1 MFFQW
6 LSLIMLFVYKIGET
20 SMHHITISTTGMFNE
35 IRPSLVAP
43 VEKKENPTFIFALNF
58 STYIDEFDSSKKCE
72 LEDQDIKFE
81 RKRIREFVKAV
92 CKDEGKPFEECHSA
106 LLDALPEFIRYGTYN
121 GAPLLSTP
129 RNGSYEIYAMYKSV
143 EGRRLIFQEHGSS
156 KERAQYVYDH
166 MLRYFITNLF
176 SNMGAIG
183 STGNPTNI
191 ETPLSVYTIQQTLDD
206 VVKDYI
212 PFDNPIHVSSTPTQY
227 VMNKSNQVYS
237 EFLLIADA
245 LGAYMV
251 QEMKGDTESEQLVS
265 LSSNLFF
272 RDICKPM
279 CKQFVDSSD
288 AHISVYDGCNSWVD
302 DLIEQFCHNKYTAF
316 RNTLREVPLRNDGVL
331 AYVKASTVFPLV
343 EATIKKLSLSK
354 LGIELHAKQEQY
366 KEYLDFLLAYDKD
379 VDSLIAEMNPSDDS
393 LQKYIS
399 GSILEVHNQA
409 LFPKCDCSP
418 DIQGNLNS
426 EICCQIYCAI
436 DSCKR
441 AIRKYHVYERVF
453 PIVDYL
459 DALVRKIDIPST
471 DSWEHEYISKVS
483 RISKWYRALAYAFTG
498 RSEAESIFKE
508 LIQAQEQEPLVDHC
522 ESEAFVS
529 DIAEP
534 VNAFSLDFLHYA
546 LLQYYVETNNRKSY
560 ERCIETTYPSL
571 SLNHFD
577 FGSQMHTL
585 LGDIEEAD
593 YENYNNGL
601 FCLWIKALWHFYL
614 YRIDEAFW
622 HTLTSLWD
630 MNYNNETY
638 LWNAHDFTAHQLILT
653 YLVKFAAHFGD
664 TNRIEKYREYLE
676 YYFDSYIF
684 TDGASLGYDWNE
696 PEYYIMAQV
705 NEQLENLELAQEQ
718 YDKAYALAT
727 YSQAKWKHFE
737 AKHGNRWGL
746 STYVEPNGDKPNLAG
761 WITSYSPAFST
772 IDEYK
777 KVLAS
782 IMSYV
787 FS

>member
-20 SMHHITISTTGMFNE
+20 SMHHITISTTGMFDE
-35 IRPSLVAP
+35 IRSSLVAP
-43 VEKKENPTFIFALNF
+43 VEKKEVPTFIFALNF
-58 STYIDEFDSSKKCE
+58 STYIDEFDSSKKYE

-92 CKDEGKPFEECHSA
+92 CKDEGKPFEECRST
-106 LLDALPEFIRYGTYN
+106 LLSALPEFIRYGTYN

-143 EGRRLIFQEHGSS
+143 EGRRLIFQELGSS

-166 MLRYFITNLF
+166 MLRYFITKLF
-176 SNMGAIG
+176 SNMGNFGYI
-183 STGNPTNI
+183 SDSINI
-191 ETPLSVYTIQQTLDD
+191 ETPLSVYTIQQTLDN

-212 PFDNPIHVSSTPTQY
+212 PFDRIQVSSTPTQY

-279 CKQFVDSSD
+279 CRLFIDSSD
-288 AHISVYDGCNSWVD
+288 AHISVYDECNSWVD
-302 DLIEQFCHNKYTAF
+302 NLIEQFWYSKYTAF
-316 RNTLREVPLRNDGVL
+316 RNTLREVPWCDDGVL

-343 EATIKKLSLSK
+343 EAAIKKLSLSK

-379 VDSLIAEMNPSDDS
+379 VDSLIAEMHSSNNS
-393 LQKYIS
+393 LQTYIS
-399 GSILEVHNQA
+399 GSILELYNQS
-409 LFPKCDCSP
+409 LFPKCDCP
-418 DIQGNLNS
+418 PNIKGNLNS

-441 AIRKYHVYERVF
+441 AIRKYHMYERVF

-459 DALVRKIDIPST
+459 DALVRNIDIPST
-471 DSWEHEYISKVS
+471 DSWEYEYISKVS

-498 RSEAESIFKE
+498 SSEAESIFKE
-508 LIQAQEQEPLVDHC
+508 LIQAQEQEPLVEHC
-522 ESEAFVS
+522 ESEAFVA

-560 ERCIETTYPSL
+560 ELYIETIYPSL
-571 SLNHFD
+571 SQNHFD
-577 FGSQMHTL
+577 FMSQMHTL
-585 LGDIEEAD
+585 LGNIDEAD
-593 YENYNNGL
+593 YETYNNGL
-601 FCLWIKALWHFYL
+601 FCLWVKALWHFYL
-614 YRIDEAFW
+614 DRIDEAFW
-622 HTLTSLWD
+622 HILTSLWD
-630 MNYNNETY
+630 TNYNNEMC

-653 YLVKFAAHFGD
+653 YLVKLAAHFGD
-664 TNRIEKYREYLE
+664 TNRMEKYREYLE

-684 TDGASLGYDWNE
+684 TDWAELGYVWNE

-705 NEQLENLELAQEQ
+705 NEQLGNLELAQEQ
-718 YDKAYALAT
+718 YDKAYALAI
-727 YSQAKWKHFE
+727 YSQANWKHFE
-737 AKHGNRWGL
+737 AKHGNLWGL
-746 STYVEPNGDKPNLAG
+746 STYVEPNGDEPDLAE
-761 WITSYSPAFST
+761 WLTSYSAAFST

-777 KVLAS
+777 NVLAQ

-787 FS
+787 FN

>member
-1 MFFQW
+1 
-6 LSLIMLFVYKIGET
+6 
-20 SMHHITISTTGMFNE
+20 MHHITISTTGMFDE
-35 IRPSLVAP
+35 IRSSLVAP
-43 VEKKENPTFIFALNF
+43 VEKKEVPTFIFALNF
-58 STYIDEFDSSKKCE
+58 STYIDEFDSSKKYE
-72 LEDQDIKFE
+72 LENQDIKFE

-92 CKDEGKPFEECHSA
+92 CKDEGKPFEECRST
-106 LLDALPEFIRYGTYN
+106 LLSALPEFIRYGTYN

-143 EGRRLIFQEHGSS
+143 EGRRLIFQELGSS

-166 MLRYFITNLF
+166 MLRYFITKLF
-176 SNMGAIG
+176 SNMGNFGYI
-183 STGNPTNI
+183 SDSINI
-191 ETPLSVYTIQQTLDD
+191 ETPLSVYTIQQTLDN

-212 PFDNPIHVSSTPTQY
+212 PFDRIQVSSTPTQY

-279 CKQFVDSSD
+279 CRLFIDSSD
-288 AHISVYDGCNSWVD
+288 AHISVYDECNSWVD
-302 DLIEQFCHNKYTAF
+302 NLIEQFWYSKYTAF
-316 RNTLREVPLRNDGVL
+316 RNTLREVPRCDDGVL
-331 AYVKASTVFPLV
+331 AYVKASTVFLLV
-343 EATIKKLSLSK
+343 EAAIKKLSLSK

-379 VDSLIAEMNPSDDS
+379 VDSLIAEMHSSNNS
-393 LQKYIS
+393 LQTYIS
-399 GSILEVHNQA
+399 GSILELYNQS
-409 LFPKCDCSP
+409 LFPKCDCP
-418 DIQGNLNS
+418 PNIKGNLNS

-441 AIRKYHVYERVF
+441 AIRKYHMYERVF

-459 DALVRKIDIPST
+459 DALVRNIDIPST
-471 DSWEHEYISKVS
+471 DSWEYEYISKVS

-498 RSEAESIFKE
+498 SSEAESIFKE
-508 LIQAQEQEPLVDHC
+508 LIQAQEQEPLVEHC
-522 ESEAFVS
+522 ESEAFVA

-560 ERCIETTYPSL
+560 ELYIETIYPSL
-571 SLNHFD
+571 SQNHFD
-577 FGSQMHTL
+577 FMSQMHTL
-585 LGDIEEAD
+585 LGNIDEAD

-614 YRIDEAFW
+614 DCIDEAFW
-622 HTLTSLWD
+622 HTLASLWD
-630 MNYNNETY
+630 TNYNNEMC

-705 NEQLENLELAQEQ
+705 NEQLGNLELAQEQ

-727 YSQAKWKHFE
+727 YSQAKWKFFE

-746 STYVEPNGDKPNLAG
+746 FTYVELNGDKPNLAE
-761 WITSYSPAFST
+761 WLTSYSPAFST

-777 KVLAS
+777 KVLAP

-787 FS
+787 FN

>member
-1 MFFQW
+1 
-6 LSLIMLFVYKIGET
+6 
-20 SMHHITISTTGMFNE
+20 MHHITISTTGMFDE
-35 IRPSLVAP
+35 IRSSLVAP
-43 VEKKENPTFIFALNF
+43 VEKKEVPTFIFALNF
-58 STYIDEFDSSKKCE
+58 STYIDEFDSSKKYE

-92 CKDEGKPFEECHSA
+92 CKDEGKPFEECRST
-106 LLDALPEFIRYGTYN
+106 LLSALPEFIRYGTYN

-143 EGRRLIFQEHGSS
+143 EGRRLIFQELGSS

-166 MLRYFITNLF
+166 MLRYFITKLF
-176 SNMGAIG
+176 SNMGNFGYI
-183 STGNPTNI
+183 SDSINI
-191 ETPLSVYTIQQTLDD
+191 ETPLSVYTIQQTLDN

-212 PFDNPIHVSSTPTQY
+212 PFDRIQVSSSPTQY

-279 CKQFVDSSD
+279 CRLFIDSSD
-288 AHISVYDGCNSWVD
+288 AHISVYDECNSWVD
-302 DLIEQFCHNKYTAF
+302 NLIEQFWYSKYTAF
-316 RNTLREVPLRNDGVL
+316 RNTLREVPRCDDGVL

-343 EATIKKLSLSK
+343 EAAIKKLSLSK

-379 VDSLIAEMNPSDDS
+379 VDSLIAEMHSSNNS
-393 LQKYIS
+393 LQTYIS
-399 GSILEVHNQA
+399 GSILELYNQS
-409 LFPKCDCSP
+409 LFPKCDCP
-418 DIQGNLNS
+418 PNIKGNLNS

-441 AIRKYHVYERVF
+441 AIRKYHMYERVF

-459 DALVRKIDIPST
+459 DALVRNIDIPST
-471 DSWEHEYISKVS
+471 DSWEYEYISKVS

-498 RSEAESIFKE
+498 SSEAESIFKE
-508 LIQAQEQEPLVDHC
+508 LIQAQEQESLVEHC
-522 ESEAFVS
+522 ESEAFVA

-560 ERCIETTYPSL
+560 ELYIETIYPSL
-571 SLNHFD
+571 SQNHFD
-577 FGSQMHTL
+577 FMSQMHTL
-585 LGDIEEAD
+585 LGNIDEAD

-614 YRIDEAFW
+614 DCIDEAFW
-622 HTLTSLWD
+622 HTLASLWD
-630 MNYNNETY
+630 TNYNNEMC

-705 NEQLENLELAQEQ
+705 NEQLGNLELAQEQ

-727 YSQAKWKHFE
+727 YSQAKWKFFE

-746 STYVEPNGDKPNLAG
+746 FTYVELNGDKPNLAE
-761 WITSYSPAFST
+761 WLTSYSPAFST

-777 KVLAS
+777 KVLAP

-787 FS
+787 FN

>member
-1 MFFQW
+1 
-6 LSLIMLFVYKIGET
+6 
-20 SMHHITISTTGMFNE
+20 MHHITISTTGMFDE
-35 IRPSLVAP
+35 IRSSLVAP
-43 VEKKENPTFIFALNF
+43 VEKKEVPTFIFALNF
-58 STYIDEFDSSKKCE
+58 STYIDEFDSSKKYE

-92 CKDEGKPFEECHSA
+92 CKDEGKPFEECRST
-106 LLDALPEFIRYGTYN
+106 LLSALPEFIRYGTYN

-143 EGRRLIFQEHGSS
+143 EGRRLIFQELGSS

-166 MLRYFITNLF
+166 MLRYFITKLF
-176 SNMGAIG
+176 SNMGNFGYI
-183 STGNPTNI
+183 SDSINI
-191 ETPLSVYTIQQTLDD
+191 ETPLSVYTIQQTLDN

-212 PFDNPIHVSSTPTQY
+212 PFDRIQVSSTPTQY

-279 CKQFVDSSD
+279 CRLFIDSSD
-288 AHISVYDGCNSWVD
+288 AHISVYDECNSWVD
-302 DLIEQFCHNKYTAF
+302 NLIEQFWYSKYTAF
-316 RNTLREVPLRNDGVL
+316 RNTLREVPRCDDGVL

-343 EATIKKLSLSK
+343 EAAIKKLSLSK

-379 VDSLIAEMNPSDDS
+379 VDSLIAEMHSSNNS
-393 LQKYIS
+393 LQTYIS
-399 GSILEVHNQA
+399 GSILELYNQS
-409 LFPKCDCSP
+409 LFPKCDCP
-418 DIQGNLNS
+418 PNIKGNLNS

-441 AIRKYHVYERVF
+441 AIRKYHMYERVF

-459 DALVRKIDIPST
+459 DALVRNIDIPST
-471 DSWEHEYISKVS
+471 DSWEYEYISKVS

-498 RSEAESIFKE
+498 SSEAESIFKE
-508 LIQAQEQEPLVDHC
+508 LIQAQEQEPLVEHC
-522 ESEAFVS
+522 ESEAFVA

-560 ERCIETTYPSL
+560 ELYIETIYLSL
-571 SLNHFD
+571 SQNHFD
-577 FGSQMHTL
+577 FMSQMHTL
-585 LGDIEEAD
+585 LGNIDEAD

-614 YRIDEAFW
+614 DCIDEAFW
-622 HTLTSLWD
+622 HTLASLWD
-630 MNYNNETY
+630 TNYNNEMC

-705 NEQLENLELAQEQ
+705 NEQLGNLELAQEQ

-727 YSQAKWKHFE
+727 YSQAKWKFFE

-746 STYVEPNGDKPNLAG
+746 FTYVELNGDKPNLAE
-761 WITSYSPAFST
+761 WLTSYSPAFST

-777 KVLAS
+777 KVLAP

-787 FS
+787 FN

>member
-20 SMHHITISTTGMFNE
+20 SMHHITISTTGMFDE
-35 IRPSLVAP
+35 IRSSLVAP
-43 VEKKENPTFIFALNF
+43 VEKKEVPTFIFALNF
-58 STYIDEFDSSKKCE
+58 STYIDEFDSSKKYE

-92 CKDEGKPFEECHSA
+92 CKDEGKPFEECRST
-106 LLDALPEFIRYGTYN
+106 LLSALPEFIRYGTYN

-143 EGRRLIFQEHGSS
+143 EGRRLIFQELGSS

-166 MLRYFITNLF
+166 MLRYFITKLF
-176 SNMGAIG
+176 SNMGNFGYI
-183 STGNPTNI
+183 SDSINI
-191 ETPLSVYTIQQTLDD
+191 ETPLSVYTIQQTLDN

-212 PFDNPIHVSSTPTQY
+212 PFDRIQVSSTPTQY

-279 CKQFVDSSD
+279 CRLFIDSSD
-288 AHISVYDGCNSWVD
+288 AHISVYDECNSWVD
-302 DLIEQFCHNKYTAF
+302 NLIEQFWYSKYTAF
-316 RNTLREVPLRNDGVL
+316 RNTLREVPRCDDGVL

-343 EATIKKLSLSK
+343 EAAIKKLSLSK

-379 VDSLIAEMNPSDDS
+379 VDSLIAEMHSSNNS
-393 LQKYIS
+393 LQTYIS
-399 GSILEVHNQA
+399 GSILELYNQS
-409 LFPKCDCSP
+409 LFPKCDCP
-418 DIQGNLNS
+418 PNIKGNLNS

-441 AIRKYHVYERVF
+441 AIRKYHMYERVF

-459 DALVRKIDIPST
+459 DALVRNIDIPST
-471 DSWEHEYISKVS
+471 DSWEYEYISKVS

-498 RSEAESIFKE
+498 SSEAESIFKE
-508 LIQAQEQEPLVDHC
+508 LIQAQEQEPLVEHC
-522 ESEAFVS
+522 ESEAFVA

-560 ERCIETTYPSL
+560 ELYIETIYPSL
-571 SLNHFD
+571 SQNHFD
-577 FGSQMHTL
+577 FMSQMHTL
-585 LGDIEEAD
+585 LGNIDEAD

-614 YRIDEAFW
+614 DCIDEAFW
-622 HTLTSLWD
+622 HTLASLWD
-630 MNYNNETY
+630 TNYNNEMC

-653 YLVKFAAHFGD
+653 YLVKLSAHFGD
-664 TNRIEKYREYLE
+664 TNRMEKYREYLE

-684 TDGASLGYDWNE
+684 TDGAELGYDWNE
-696 PEYYIMAQV
+696 PEYYTMAQV
-705 NEQLENLELAQEQ
+705 NEQLGNLEVAQEQ

-727 YSQAKWKHFE
+727 YSQAKWKYFE
-737 AKHGNRWGL
+737 AKHGNRWGI
-746 STYVEPNGDKPNLAG
+746 STYVESNGDEPNLAE

-777 KVLAS
+777 KVLAP

-787 FS
+787 FN

>member
-43 VEKKENPTFIFALNF
+43 VEKKETPTFIFALNF
-58 STYIDEFDSSKKCE
+58 STYI
-72 LEDQDIKFE
+72 EDQDIKFE

-92 CKDEGKPFEECHSA
+92 CKDEGKPFEECRST
-106 LLDALPEFIRYGTYN
+106 LLSALPEFIRYGTYN

-143 EGRRLIFQEHGSS
+143 EGRRLIFQELGSS

-166 MLRYFITNLF
+166 MLRYFITKLF
-176 SNMGAIG
+176 SNMGNFGYI
-183 STGNPTNI
+183 SDSINI
-191 ETPLSVYTIQQTLDD
+191 ETPLSVYTIQQTLDN

-212 PFDNPIHVSSTPTQY
+212 PFDRIQVSSTPTQY

-279 CKQFVDSSD
+279 CRLFIDSSD
-288 AHISVYDGCNSWVD
+288 AHISVYDECNSWVD
-302 DLIEQFCHNKYTAF
+302 NLIEQFWYSKYTAF
-316 RNTLREVPLRNDGVL
+316 RNTLREVPRCDDGVL
-331 AYVKASTVFPLV
+331 AYVNASTVFPLV
-343 EATIKKLSLSK
+343 EAAIKKLSLSK

-379 VDSLIAEMNPSDDS
+379 VDSLIAEMHSSNNS
-393 LQKYIS
+393 LQTYIS
-399 GSILEVHNQA
+399 GSILELYNQS
-409 LFPKCDCSP
+409 LFPKCDCP
-418 DIQGNLNS
+418 PNIKGNLNS

-441 AIRKYHVYERVF
+441 AIRKYHMYERVF

-459 DALVRKIDIPST
+459 DALVRNIDIPST
-471 DSWEHEYISKVS
+471 DSWEYEYISKVS

-498 RSEAESIFKE
+498 SSEAESIFKE
-508 LIQAQEQEPLVDHC
+508 LIQAQEQEPLVEHC
-522 ESEAFVS
+522 ESEAFVA

-560 ERCIETTYPSL
+560 ELYIETIYPSL
-571 SLNHFD
+571 SQNHFD
-577 FGSQMHTL
+577 FMSQMHTL
-585 LGDIEEAD
+585 LGNIDEAD

-614 YRIDEAFW
+614 DCIDEAFW
-622 HTLTSLWD
+622 HTLASLWD
-630 MNYNNETY
+630 TNYNNEMC

-705 NEQLENLELAQEQ
+705 NEQLGNLELAQEQ

-727 YSQAKWKHFE
+727 YSQAKWKFFE

-746 STYVEPNGDKPNLAG
+746 FTYVELNGDKPNLAE
-761 WITSYSPAFST
+761 WLTSYSPAFST

-777 KVLAS
+777 KVLAP

-787 FS
+787 FN

>member
-1 MFFQW
+1 
-6 LSLIMLFVYKIGET
+6 
-20 SMHHITISTTGMFNE
+20 MHHITISTTGMFDE
-35 IRPSLVAP
+35 IRSSLVAP
-43 VEKKENPTFIFALNF
+43 VEKKEVPTFIFALNF
-58 STYIDEFDSSKKCE
+58 STYIDEFDSSKKYE

-92 CKDEGKPFEECHSA
+92 CKDEGKPFEECRST
-106 LLDALPEFIRYGTYN
+106 LLSALPEFIRYGTYN

-143 EGRRLIFQEHGSS
+143 EGRRLIFQELGSS

-166 MLRYFITNLF
+166 MLRYFITKLF
-176 SNMGAIG
+176 SNMGNFGYI
-183 STGNPTNI
+183 SDSINI
-191 ETPLSVYTIQQTLDD
+191 ETPLSVYTIQQTLDN

-212 PFDNPIHVSSTPTQY
+212 PFDRIQVSSTPTQY

-279 CKQFVDSSD
+279 CRLFIDSSD
-288 AHISVYDGCNSWVD
+288 AHISVYDECNSWVD
-302 DLIEQFCHNKYTAF
+302 NLIEQFWYSKYTAF
-316 RNTLREVPLRNDGVL
+316 RNTLREVPRCDDGVL
-331 AYVKASTVFPLV
+331 AYVKASTVFLLV
-343 EATIKKLSLSK
+343 EAAIKKLSLSK

-379 VDSLIAEMNPSDDS
+379 VDSLIAEMHSSNNS
-393 LQKYIS
+393 LQTYIS
-399 GSILEVHNQA
+399 GSILELYNQS
-409 LFPKCDCSP
+409 LFPKCDCP
-418 DIQGNLNS
+418 PNIKGNLNS

-441 AIRKYHVYERVF
+441 AIRKYHMYERVF

-459 DALVRKIDIPST
+459 DALVRNIDIPST
-471 DSWEHEYISKVS
+471 DSWEYEYISKVS

-498 RSEAESIFKE
+498 SSEAESIFKE
-508 LIQAQEQEPLVDHC
+508 LIQAQEQEPLVEHC
-522 ESEAFVS
+522 ESEAFVA

-560 ERCIETTYPSL
+560 ELYIETIYPSL
-571 SLNHFD
+571 SQNHFD
-577 FGSQMHTL
+577 FMSQMHTL
-585 LGDIEEAD
+585 LGNIDEAD

-614 YRIDEAFW
+614 DCIDEAFW
-622 HTLTSLWD
+622 HTLASLWD
-630 MNYNNETY
+630 TNYNNEMC

-705 NEQLENLELAQEQ
+705 NEQLGNLELAQEQ

-727 YSQAKWKHFE
+727 YSQAKWKFFE

-746 STYVEPNGDKPNLAG
+746 FTYVELNGDKPNLAE
-761 WITSYSPAFST
+761 WLTSYSPAFST

-777 KVLAS
+777 KVLAP

-787 FS
+787 FN

>member
-20 SMHHITISTTGMFNE
+20 SMHHITISTTGMFDE
-35 IRPSLVAP
+35 IRSSLVAP
-43 VEKKENPTFIFALNF
+43 VEKKEVPTFIFALNF
-58 STYIDEFDSSKKCE
+58 STYIDEFDSSKKYE

-92 CKDEGKPFEECHSA
+92 CKDEGKPFEECRST
-106 LLDALPEFIRYGTYN
+106 LLSALPEFIRYGTYN

-143 EGRRLIFQEHGSS
+143 EGRRLIFQELGSS

-166 MLRYFITNLF
+166 MLRYFITKLF
-176 SNMGAIG
+176 SNMGNFGYI
-183 STGNPTNI
+183 SDSINI
-191 ETPLSVYTIQQTLDD
+191 ETPLSVYTIQQTLDN

-212 PFDNPIHVSSTPTQY
+212 PFDRIQVSSTPTQY

-279 CKQFVDSSD
+279 CRLFIDSSD
-288 AHISVYDGCNSWVD
+288 AHISVYDECNSWVD
-302 DLIEQFCHNKYTAF
+302 NLIEQFWYSKYTAF
-316 RNTLREVPLRNDGVL
+316 RNTLREVPRCDDGVL
-331 AYVKASTVFPLV
+331 AYVKASTVFLLV
-343 EATIKKLSLSK
+343 EAAIKKLSLSK

-379 VDSLIAEMNPSDDS
+379 VDSLIAEMHSSNNS
-393 LQKYIS
+393 LQTYIS
-399 GSILEVHNQA
+399 GSILELYNQS
-409 LFPKCDCSP
+409 LFPKCDCP
-418 DIQGNLNS
+418 PNIKGNLNS

-441 AIRKYHVYERVF
+441 AIRKYHMYERVF

-459 DALVRKIDIPST
+459 DALVRNIDIPST
-471 DSWEHEYISKVS
+471 DSWEYEYISKVS

-498 RSEAESIFKE
+498 SSEAESIFKE
-508 LIQAQEQEPLVDHC
+508 LIQAQEQEPLVEHC
-522 ESEAFVS
+522 ESEAFVA

-560 ERCIETTYPSL
+560 ELYIETIYNSL
-571 SLNHFD
+571 SQNHFD
-577 FGSQMHTL
+577 FMSQMHTL
-585 LGDIEEAD
+585 LGNIDEAD

-614 YRIDEAFW
+614 DCIDEAFW
-622 HTLTSLWD
+622 HTLASLWD
-630 MNYNNETY
+630 TNYNNEMC

-705 NEQLENLELAQEQ
+705 NEQLGNLELAQEQ

-727 YSQAKWKHFE
+727 YSQAKWKFFE

-746 STYVEPNGDKPNLAG
+746 FTYVELNGDKPNLAE
-761 WITSYSPAFST
+761 WLTSYSPAFST

-777 KVLAS
+777 KVLAP

-787 FS
+787 FN

>member
-1 MFFQW
+1 
-6 LSLIMLFVYKIGET
+6 
-20 SMHHITISTTGMFNE
+20 MHHITISTTGMFDE
-35 IRPSLVAP
+35 IRSSLVAP
-43 VEKKENPTFIFALNF
+43 VEKKEVPTFIFALNF
-58 STYIDEFDSSKKCE
+58 STYIDEFDSSKKYE

-92 CKDEGKPFEECHSA
+92 CKDEGKPFEECRST
-106 LLDALPEFIRYGTYN
+106 LLSALPEFIRYGTYN

-143 EGRRLIFQEHGSS
+143 EGRRLIFQELGSS

-166 MLRYFITNLF
+166 MLRYFITKLF
-176 SNMGAIG
+176 SNMGNFGYI
-183 STGNPTNI
+183 SDSINI
-191 ETPLSVYTIQQTLDD
+191 ETPLSVYTIQQTLDN

-212 PFDNPIHVSSTPTQY
+212 PFDRIQVSSSPTQY

-279 CKQFVDSSD
+279 CRLFIDSSD
-288 AHISVYDGCNSWVD
+288 AHISVYDEFNSWVD
-302 DLIEQFCHNKYTAF
+302 NLIEQFWYSKYTAF
-316 RNTLREVPLRNDGVL
+316 RNTLREVPRCDDGVL

-343 EATIKKLSLSK
+343 EAAIKKLSLSK

-379 VDSLIAEMNPSDDS
+379 VDSLIAEMHSSNNS
-393 LQKYIS
+393 LQTYIS
-399 GSILEVHNQA
+399 GSILELYNQS
-409 LFPKCDCSP
+409 LFPKCDCP
-418 DIQGNLNS
+418 PNIKGNLNS

-441 AIRKYHVYERVF
+441 AIRKYHMYERVF

-459 DALVRKIDIPST
+459 DALVRNIDIPST
-471 DSWEHEYISKVS
+471 DSWEYEYISKVS

-498 RSEAESIFKE
+498 SSEAESIFKE
-508 LIQAQEQEPLVDHC
+508 LIQAQEQEPLVEHC
-522 ESEAFVS
+522 ESEAFVA

-560 ERCIETTYPSL
+560 ELYIETIYPSL
-571 SLNHFD
+571 SQNHFD
-577 FGSQMHTL
+577 FMSQMHTL
-585 LGDIEEAD
+585 LGNIDEAD

-614 YRIDEAFW
+614 DCIDEAFW
-622 HTLTSLWD
+622 HTLASLWD
-630 MNYNNETY
+630 TNYNNEMC

-705 NEQLENLELAQEQ
+705 NEQLGNLELAQEQ

-727 YSQAKWKHFE
+727 YSQAKWKFFE

-746 STYVEPNGDKPNLAG
+746 FTYVELNGDKPNLAE
-761 WITSYSPAFST
+761 WLTSYSPAFST

-777 KVLAS
+777 KVLAP

-787 FS
+787 FN

>member
-1 MFFQW
+1 
-6 LSLIMLFVYKIGET
+6 
-20 SMHHITISTTGMFNE
+20 MHHITISTTGMFDE
-35 IRPSLVAP
+35 IRSSLVAP
-43 VEKKENPTFIFALNF
+43 VEKKEVPTFIFALNF
-58 STYIDEFDSSKKCE
+58 STYIDEFDSSKKYE

-92 CKDEGKPFEECHSA
+92 CKDEGKPFEECRST
-106 LLDALPEFIRYGTYN
+106 LLSALPEFIRYGTYN

-143 EGRRLIFQEHGSS
+143 EGRRLIFQELGSS

-166 MLRYFITNLF
+166 MLRYFITKLF
-176 SNMGAIG
+176 SNMGNFGYI
-183 STGNPTNI
+183 SDSINI
-191 ETPLSVYTIQQTLDD
+191 ETPLSVYTIQQTLDN

-212 PFDNPIHVSSTPTQY
+212 PFDRIQVSSTPTQY

-279 CKQFVDSSD
+279 CRLFIDSSD
-288 AHISVYDGCNSWVD
+288 AHISVYDECNSWVD
-302 DLIEQFCHNKYTAF
+302 NLIEQFWYSKYTAF
-316 RNTLREVPLRNDGVL
+316 RNTLREVPRCDDGVL

-343 EATIKKLSLSK
+343 EAAIKKLSLSK

-379 VDSLIAEMNPSDDS
+379 VDSLIAEMHSSNNS
-393 LQKYIS
+393 LQTYIQS
-399 GSILEVHNQA
+399 
-409 LFPKCDCSP
+409 LFPKCDCP
-418 DIQGNLNS
+418 PNIKGNLNS

-441 AIRKYHVYERVF
+441 AIRKYHMYERVF

-459 DALVRKIDIPST
+459 DALVRNIDIPST
-471 DSWEHEYISKVS
+471 DSWEYEYISKVS

-498 RSEAESIFKE
+498 SSEAESIFKE
-508 LIQAQEQEPLVDHC
+508 LIQAQEQEPLVEHC
-522 ESEAFVS
+522 ESEAFVA

-560 ERCIETTYPSL
+560 ELYIETIYPSL
-571 SLNHFD
+571 SQNHFD
-577 FGSQMHTL
+577 FMSQMHTL
-585 LGDIEEAD
+585 LGNIDEAD

-614 YRIDEAFW
+614 DCIDEAFW
-622 HTLTSLWD
+622 HTLASLWD
-630 MNYNNETY
+630 TNYNNEMC

-705 NEQLENLELAQEQ
+705 NEQLGNLELAQEQ

-727 YSQAKWKHFE
+727 YSQAKWKFFE

-746 STYVEPNGDKPNLAG
+746 FTYVELNGDKPNLAE
-761 WITSYSPAFST
+761 WLTSYSPAFST

-777 KVLAS
+777 KVLAP

-787 FS
+787 FN

>member
-35 IRPSLVAP
+35 IRTSLIAP
-43 VEKKENPTFIFALNF
+43 EETKTNPTFLFALNF

-92 CKDEGKPFEECHSA
+92 CKDEGKPFKECRSA
-106 LLDALPEFIRYGTYN
+106 LLFALPEFIQHGTYN
-121 GAPLLSTP
+121 GALLLSTP

-143 EGRRLIFQEHGSS
+143 EGRRLIFQELGSS

-166 MLRYFITNLF
+166 MLRYFITKLF
-176 SNMGAIG
+176 SNMGNFGYI
-183 STGNPTNI
+183 SDSINI
-191 ETPLSVYTIQQTLDD
+191 ETPLSVYTIQQTLDN

-212 PFDNPIHVSSTPTQY
+212 PFDRIQVSSTPTQY

-279 CKQFVDSSD
+279 CRLFIDSSD
-288 AHISVYDGCNSWVD
+288 AHISVYDECNSWVD
-302 DLIEQFCHNKYTAF
+302 NLIEQFWYSKYTAF
-316 RNTLREVPLRNDGVL
+316 RNTLREVPWCDDGVL

-343 EATIKKLSLSK
+343 EAAIKKLSLSK

-379 VDSLIAEMNPSDDS
+379 VDSLIAEMHSSNNS
-393 LQKYIS
+393 LQTYIS
-399 GSILEVHNQA
+399 GSILELYNQS
-409 LFPKCDCSP
+409 LFPKCDCP
-418 DIQGNLNS
+418 PNIKGNLNS

-441 AIRKYHVYERVF
+441 AIRKYHMYERVF

-459 DALVRKIDIPST
+459 DALVRNIDIPST
-471 DSWEHEYISKVS
+471 DSWEYEYISKVS

-498 RSEAESIFKE
+498 SSEAESIFKE
-508 LIQAQEQEPLVDHC
+508 LIQAQEQEPLVEHC
-522 ESEAFVS
+522 ESEAFVA

-560 ERCIETTYPSL
+560 ELYIETIYPSL
-571 SLNHFD
+571 SQNHFD
-577 FGSQMHTL
+577 FMSQMHTL
-585 LGDIEEAD
+585 LGNIDEAD

-614 YRIDEAFW
+614 DCIDEAFW
-622 HTLTSLWD
+622 HTLASLWD
-630 MNYNNETY
+630 TNYNNEMC

-705 NEQLENLELAQEQ
+705 NEQLGNLELAQEQ

-727 YSQAKWKHFE
+727 YSQAKWKFFE

-746 STYVEPNGDKPNLAG
+746 FTYVELNGDKPNLAE
-761 WITSYSPAFST
+761 WLTSYSPAFST

-777 KVLAS
+777 KVLAP

-787 FS
+787 FN

>member
-1 MFFQW
+1 
-6 LSLIMLFVYKIGET
+6 
-20 SMHHITISTTGMFNE
+20 MHHITISTTGMFDE
-35 IRPSLVAP
+35 IRSSLVAP
-43 VEKKENPTFIFALNF
+43 VEKKEVPTFIFALNF
-58 STYIDEFDSSKKCE
+58 STYIDEFDSSKKYE

-92 CKDEGKPFEECHSA
+92 CKDEGKPFEECRST
-106 LLDALPEFIRYGTYN
+106 LLSALPEFIRYGTYN

-143 EGRRLIFQEHGSS
+143 EGRRLIFQELGSS

-166 MLRYFITNLF
+166 MLRYFITKLF
-176 SNMGAIG
+176 SNMGNFGYI
-183 STGNPTNI
+183 SDSINI
-191 ETPLSVYTIQQTLDD
+191 ETPLSVYTIQQTLDN

-212 PFDNPIHVSSTPTQY
+212 PFDRIQVSSTPTQY

-279 CKQFVDSSD
+279 CRLFIDSSD
-288 AHISVYDGCNSWVD
+288 AHISVYDECNSWVD
-302 DLIEQFCHNKYTAF
+302 NLIEQFWYSKYTAF
-316 RNTLREVPLRNDGVL
+316 RNTLREVPRCDDGVL

-343 EATIKKLSLSK
+343 EAAIKKLSLSK

-379 VDSLIAEMNPSDDS
+379 VDSLIAEMHSSNNS
-393 LQKYIS
+393 LQTYIS
-399 GSILEVHNQA
+399 GSILELYNQS
-409 LFPKCDCSP
+409 LFPKCDCP
-418 DIQGNLNS
+418 PNIKGNLNS

-441 AIRKYHVYERVF
+441 AIRKYHMYERVF

-459 DALVRKIDIPST
+459 DALVRNIDIPLT
-471 DSWEHEYISKVS
+471 DSWEYEYISKVS

-498 RSEAESIFKE
+498 SSEAESIFKE
-508 LIQAQEQEPLVDHC
+508 LIQAQEQEPLVEHC
-522 ESEAFVS
+522 ESEAFVA

-560 ERCIETTYPSL
+560 ELYIETTYPSL
-571 SLNHFD
+571 SPNHFD
-577 FGSQMHTL
+577 FMSQIHTL
-585 LGDIEEAD
+585 LGNIDEAD

-614 YRIDEAFW
+614 DRIDEAFW
-622 HTLTSLWD
+622 HTLASLWD
-630 MNYNNETY
+630 TNYNNEMC

-664 TNRIEKYREYLE
+664 TNRMEKYREYLE

-684 TDGASLGYDWNE
+684 TDGAELGYVWNE
-696 PEYYIMAQV
+696 PEYYTMAQV
-705 NEQLENLELAQEQ
+705 NEQLGNMELAQEQ

-727 YSQAKWKHFE
+727 YSQAKWKLFE

-746 STYVEPNGDKPNLAG
+746 FTYVEPNGDKPNLAE
-761 WITSYSPAFST
+761 WLTSYSPAFST

-777 KVLAS
+777 KVLAQ

-787 FS
+787 FN

>member
-20 SMHHITISTTGMFNE
+20 SMHHITISTTGMFDE
-35 IRPSLVAP
+35 IRSSLVAP
-43 VEKKENPTFIFALNF
+43 VEKKEVPTFIFALNF
-58 STYIDEFDSSKKCE
+58 STYIDEFDSSKKYE

-92 CKDEGKPFEECHSA
+92 CKDEGKPFEECRST
-106 LLDALPEFIRYGTYN
+106 LLSALPEFIRYGTYN

-143 EGRRLIFQEHGSS
+143 EGRRLIFQELGSS

-166 MLRYFITNLF
+166 MLRYFITKLF
-176 SNMGAIG
+176 SNMGNFGYI
-183 STGNPTNI
+183 SDSINI
-191 ETPLSVYTIQQTLDD
+191 ETPLSVYTIQQTLDN

-212 PFDNPIHVSSTPTQY
+212 PFDRIQVSSTPTQY

-279 CKQFVDSSD
+279 CRLFIDSSD
-288 AHISVYDGCNSWVD
+288 AHISVYDECNSWVD
-302 DLIEQFCHNKYTAF
+302 NLIEQFWYSKYTAF
-316 RNTLREVPLRNDGVL
+316 RNTLREVPRCDDGVL
-331 AYVKASTVFPLV
+331 AYVKASTVFLLV
-343 EATIKKLSLSK
+343 EAAIKKLSLSK

-366 KEYLDFLLAYDKD
+366 KEYLDFLLAYYKD
-379 VDSLIAEMNPSDDS
+379 VDSLIAEMHSSNNS
-393 LQKYIS
+393 LQTYIS
-399 GSILEVHNQA
+399 GSILELYNQS
-409 LFPKCDCSP
+409 LFPKCDCP
-418 DIQGNLNS
+418 PNIKGNLNS

-441 AIRKYHVYERVF
+441 AIRKYHMYERVF

-459 DALVRKIDIPST
+459 DALVRNIDIPST
-471 DSWEHEYISKVS
+471 DSWEYEYISKVS

-498 RSEAESIFKE
+498 SSEAESIFKE
-508 LIQAQEQEPLVDHC
+508 LIQAQEQEPLVEHC
-522 ESEAFVS
+522 ESEAFVA

-560 ERCIETTYPSL
+560 ELYIETIYPSL
-571 SLNHFD
+571 SQNHFD
-577 FGSQMHTL
+577 FMSQMHTL
-585 LGDIEEAD
+585 LGNIDEAD

-614 YRIDEAFW
+614 DCIDEAFW
-622 HTLTSLWD
+622 HTLASLWD
-630 MNYNNETY
+630 TNYNNEMC

-705 NEQLENLELAQEQ
+705 NEQLGNLELAQEQ

-727 YSQAKWKHFE
+727 YSQAKWKFFE

-746 STYVEPNGDKPNLAG
+746 FTYVELNGDKPNLAE
-761 WITSYSPAFST
+761 WLTSYSPAFST

-777 KVLAS
+777 KVLAP

-787 FS
+787 FN

>member
-20 SMHHITISTTGMFNE
+20 SMHHITISTTGMFDE
-35 IRPSLVAP
+35 IRSSLVAP
-43 VEKKENPTFIFALNF
+43 VEKKEVPTFIFALNF
-58 STYIDEFDSSKKCE
+58 STYIDEFDSSKKYE

-92 CKDEGKPFEECHSA
+92 CKDEGKPFEECRST
-106 LLDALPEFIRYGTYN
+106 LLSALPEFIRYGTYN

-143 EGRRLIFQEHGSS
+143 EGRRLIFQELGSS

-166 MLRYFITNLF
+166 MLRYFITKLF
-176 SNMGAIG
+176 SNMGNFGYI
-183 STGNPTNI
+183 SDSINI
-191 ETPLSVYTIQQTLDD
+191 ETPLSVYTIQQTLDN

-212 PFDNPIHVSSTPTQY
+212 PFDRIQVSSTPTQY

-279 CKQFVDSSD
+279 CRLFIDSSD
-288 AHISVYDGCNSWVD
+288 AHISVYDECNSWVD
-302 DLIEQFCHNKYTAF
+302 NLIEQFWYSKYTAF
-316 RNTLREVPLRNDGVL
+316 RNTLREVPRCDDGVL
-331 AYVKASTVFPLV
+331 AYVKASTVFLLV
-343 EATIKKLSLSK
+343 EAAIKKLSLSK

-379 VDSLIAEMNPSDDS
+379 VDSLIAEMHSSNNS
-393 LQKYIS
+393 LQTYIS
-399 GSILEVHNQA
+399 GSILELYNQS
-409 LFPKCDCSP
+409 LFPKCDCP
-418 DIQGNLNS
+418 PNIKGNLNS

-441 AIRKYHVYERVF
+441 AIRNYHMYERVI

-471 DSWEHEYISKVS
+471 DSWEYEYISKVS

-498 RSEAESIFKE
+498 SSEAESIFKE
-508 LIQAQEQEPLVDHC
+508 LIQAQEQEPLVEHC
-522 ESEAFVS
+522 ESEAFVA

-560 ERCIETTYPSL
+560 ELYIETIYPSL
-571 SLNHFD
+571 SQNHFD
-577 FGSQMHTL
+577 FMSQMHTL
-585 LGDIEEAD
+585 LGNIDEAD

-614 YRIDEAFW
+614 DCIDEAFW
-622 HTLTSLWD
+622 HTLASLWD
-630 MNYNNETY
+630 TNYNNEMC

-705 NEQLENLELAQEQ
+705 NEQLGNLELAQEQ

-727 YSQAKWKHFE
+727 YSQAKWKFFE

-746 STYVEPNGDKPNLAG
+746 FTYVELNGDKPNLAE
-761 WITSYSPAFST
+761 WLTSYSPAFST

-777 KVLAS
+777 KVLAP
-782 IMSYV
+782 IMRYV
-787 FS
+787 FN

>member
-20 SMHHITISTTGMFNE
+20 SMHHITISTTGMFDE
-35 IRPSLVAP
+35 IRSSLVAP
-43 VEKKENPTFIFALNF
+43 VEKKEVPTFIFALNF
-58 STYIDEFDSSKKCE
+58 STYIDEFDSSKKYE

-92 CKDEGKPFEECHSA
+92 CKDEDKPFEECRST
-106 LLDALPEFIRYGTYN
+106 LLSALPEFIHYGTYN
-121 GAPLLSTP
+121 GVPLLSTP

-143 EGRRLIFQEHGSS
+143 EGRRLIFQELGSS

-166 MLRYFITNLF
+166 MLRYFITKLF
-176 SNMGAIG
+176 SNMGNFGYI
-183 STGNPTNI
+183 SDSINI
-191 ETPLSVYTIQQTLDD
+191 ETPLSVYTIQQTLDN

-212 PFDNPIHVSSTPTQY
+212 PFDRIQVSSTPTQY

-279 CKQFVDSSD
+279 CRLFIDSSD
-288 AHISVYDGCNSWVD
+288 AHISVYDECNSWVD
-302 DLIEQFCHNKYTAF
+302 NLIEQFWYSKYTAF
-316 RNTLREVPLRNDGVL
+316 RNTLREVPRCDDGVL

-343 EATIKKLSLSK
+343 EAAIKKLSLSK

-379 VDSLIAEMNPSDDS
+379 VDSLIAEMHSSNNS
-393 LQKYIS
+393 LQTYIS
-399 GSILEVHNQA
+399 GSILELYNQS
-409 LFPKCDCSP
+409 LFPKCDCP
-418 DIQGNLNS
+418 PNIKGNLNS

-441 AIRKYHVYERVF
+441 AIRKYHMYERVF

-459 DALVRKIDIPST
+459 DALVRNIDIPST
-471 DSWEHEYISKVS
+471 DSWEYEYISKVS

-498 RSEAESIFKE
+498 SSEAESIFKE
-508 LIQAQEQEPLVDHC
+508 LIQAQEQEPLVEHC
-522 ESEAFVS
+522 ESEAFVA

-560 ERCIETTYPSL
+560 ELYIETTYPSL
-571 SLNHFD
+571 SPNHFD
-577 FGSQMHTL
+577 FMSQIHTL
-585 LGDIEEAD
+585 LGNIDEAD

-614 YRIDEAFW
+614 DRIDEAFW
-622 HTLTSLWD
+622 HTLASLWD
-630 MNYNNETY
+630 TNYNNEMC

-664 TNRIEKYREYLE
+664 TNRMEKYREYLE

-684 TDGASLGYDWNE
+684 TDGAELGYVWNE
-696 PEYYIMAQV
+696 PEYYTMAQV
-705 NEQLENLELAQEQ
+705 NEQLGNMELAQEQ

-727 YSQAKWKHFE
+727 YSQAKWKLFE
-737 AKHGNRWGL
+737 AK
-746 STYVEPNGDKPNLAG
+746 
-761 WITSYSPAFST
+761 
-772 IDEYK
+772 
-777 KVLAS
+777 
-782 IMSYV
+782 
-787 FS
+787 

>member
-1 MFFQW
+1 
-6 LSLIMLFVYKIGET
+6 
-20 SMHHITISTTGMFNE
+20 MHHITISTTGMFDE
-35 IRPSLVAP
+35 IRSSLVAP
-43 VEKKENPTFIFALNF
+43 VEKKEVPTFIFALNF
-58 STYIDEFDSSKKCE
+58 STYIDEFDSSKKYE

-92 CKDEGKPFEECHSA
+92 CKDEGKPFEECRST
-106 LLDALPEFIRYGTYN
+106 LLSALPEFIRYGTYN

-143 EGRRLIFQEHGSS
+143 EGRRLIFQELGSS

-166 MLRYFITNLF
+166 MLRYFITKLF
-176 SNMGAIG
+176 SNMGNFGYI
-183 STGNPTNI
+183 SDSINI
-191 ETPLSVYTIQQTLDD
+191 ETPLSVYTIQQTLDN

-212 PFDNPIHVSSTPTQY
+212 PFDRIQVSSTPTQY

-279 CKQFVDSSD
+279 CRLFIDSSD
-288 AHISVYDGCNSWVD
+288 AHISVYDECNSWVD
-302 DLIEQFCHNKYTAF
+302 NLIEQFWYSKYTAF
-316 RNTLREVPLRNDGVL
+316 RNTLREVPRCDDGVL

-343 EATIKKLSLSK
+343 EAAIKKLSLSK

-379 VDSLIAEMNPSDDS
+379 VDSLIAEMHSSNNS
-393 LQKYIS
+393 LQTYIS
-399 GSILEVHNQA
+399 GSILELYNQS
-409 LFPKCDCSP
+409 LFPKCDCP
-418 DIQGNLNS
+418 PNIKGNLNS

-441 AIRKYHVYERVF
+441 AIRKYHMYERVF

-459 DALVRKIDIPST
+459 DALVRNIDIPST
-471 DSWEHEYISKVS
+471 DSWEYEYISKVS

-498 RSEAESIFKE
+498 SSEAESIFKE
-508 LIQAQEQEPLVDHC
+508 LIQAQEQEPLVEHC
-522 ESEAFVS
+522 ESEAFVA

-560 ERCIETTYPSL
+560 ELYIETIYPSL
-571 SLNHFD
+571 SQNHFD
-577 FGSQMHTL
+577 FMSQMHTL
-585 LGDIEEAD
+585 LGNIDEAD

-614 YRIDEAFW
+614 DCIDEAFW
-622 HTLTSLWD
+622 HTLASLWD
-630 MNYNNETY
+630 TNYNNEMC

-705 NEQLENLELAQEQ
+705 NEQLGNLELAQEQ

-727 YSQAKWKHFE
+727 YLQAKWKFFE

-746 STYVEPNGDKPNLAG
+746 FTYVELNGDKPNLAE
-761 WITSYSPAFST
+761 WLTSYSPVFST

-777 KVLAS
+777 KVLAP

-787 FS
+787 FN

>member
-1 MFFQW
+1 
-6 LSLIMLFVYKIGET
+6 
-20 SMHHITISTTGMFNE
+20 MHHITISTTGMFDE
-35 IRPSLVAP
+35 IRSSLVAP
-43 VEKKENPTFIFALNF
+43 VEKKEVPTFIFALNF
-58 STYIDEFDSSKKCE
+58 STYIDEFDSSKKYE

-92 CKDEGKPFEECHSA
+92 CKDEGKPFEECRST
-106 LLDALPEFIRYGTYN
+106 LLSALPEFIRYGTYN

-143 EGRRLIFQEHGSS
+143 EGRRLIFQELGSS

-166 MLRYFITNLF
+166 MLRYFITKLF
-176 SNMGAIG
+176 SNMGNFGYI
-183 STGNPTNI
+183 SDSINI
-191 ETPLSVYTIQQTLDD
+191 ETPLSVYTIQQTLDN

-212 PFDNPIHVSSTPTQY
+212 PFDRIQVSSTPTQY

-279 CKQFVDSSD
+279 CRLFIDSSD
-288 AHISVYDGCNSWVD
+288 AHISVYDECNSWVD
-302 DLIEQFCHNKYTAF
+302 NLIEQFWYSKYTAF
-316 RNTLREVPLRNDGVL
+316 RNTLREVPRCDDGVL
-331 AYVKASTVFPLV
+331 AYVKASTVFLLV
-343 EATIKKLSLSK
+343 EAAIKKLSLSK

-379 VDSLIAEMNPSDDS
+379 VDSLIAEMHSSNNS
-393 LQKYIS
+393 LQTYIS
-399 GSILEVHNQA
+399 GSILELYNQS
-409 LFPKCDCSP
+409 LFPKCDCP
-418 DIQGNLNS
+418 PNIKGNLNS

-441 AIRKYHVYERVF
+441 AIRNYHMYERVI

-471 DSWEHEYISKVS
+471 DSWEYEYISKVS

-498 RSEAESIFKE
+498 SSEAESIFKE
-508 LIQAQEQEPLVDHC
+508 LIQAQEQEPLVEHC
-522 ESEAFVS
+522 ESEAFVA

-560 ERCIETTYPSL
+560 ELYIETIYPSL
-571 SLNHFD
+571 SQNHFD
-577 FGSQMHTL
+577 FMSQMHTL
-585 LGDIEEAD
+585 LGNIDEAD

-614 YRIDEAFW
+614 DCIDEAFW
-622 HTLTSLWD
+622 HTLASLWD
-630 MNYNNETY
+630 TNYNNEMC

-705 NEQLENLELAQEQ
+705 NEQLGNLELAQEQ

-727 YSQAKWKHFE
+727 YSQAKWKFFE

-746 STYVEPNGDKPNLAG
+746 FTYVELNGDKPNLAE
-761 WITSYSPAFST
+761 WLTSYSPAFST

-777 KVLAS
+777 KVLAP
-782 IMSYV
+782 IMRYV
-787 FS
+787 FN

>member
-1 MFFQW
+1 MFD
-6 LSLIMLFVYKIGET
+6 
-20 SMHHITISTTGMFNE
+20 E
-35 IRPSLVAP
+35 IRSSLVAP
-43 VEKKENPTFIFALNF
+43 VEKKEVPTFIFALNF
-58 STYIDEFDSSKKCE
+58 STYIDEFDSSKKYE

-92 CKDEGKPFEECHSA
+92 CKDEGKPFEECRST
-106 LLDALPEFIRYGTYN
+106 LLSALPEFIRYGTYN

-143 EGRRLIFQEHGSS
+143 EGRRLIFQELGSS

-166 MLRYFITNLF
+166 MLRYFITKLF
-176 SNMGAIG
+176 SNMGNFGYI
-183 STGNPTNI
+183 SDSINI
-191 ETPLSVYTIQQTLDD
+191 ETPLSVYTIQQTLDN

-212 PFDNPIHVSSTPTQY
+212 PFDRIQVSSTPTQY

-279 CKQFVDSSD
+279 CRLFIDSSD
-288 AHISVYDGCNSWVD
+288 AHISVYDECNSWVD
-302 DLIEQFCHNKYTAF
+302 NLIEQFWYSKYTAF
-316 RNTLREVPLRNDGVL
+316 RNTLREVPRCDDGVL
-331 AYVKASTVFPLV
+331 AYVKASTVFLLV
-343 EATIKKLSLSK
+343 EAAIKKLSLSK

-379 VDSLIAEMNPSDDS
+379 VDSLIAEMHSSNNS
-393 LQKYIS
+393 LQTYIS
-399 GSILEVHNQA
+399 GSILELYNQS
-409 LFPKCDCSP
+409 LFPKCDCP
-418 DIQGNLNS
+418 PNIKGNLNS

-441 AIRKYHVYERVF
+441 AIRKYHMYERVF

-459 DALVRKIDIPST
+459 DALVRNIDIPST
-471 DSWEHEYISKVS
+471 DSWEYEYISKVS

-498 RSEAESIFKE
+498 SSEAESIFKE
-508 LIQAQEQEPLVDHC
+508 LIQAQEQEPLVEHC
-522 ESEAFVS
+522 ESEAFVA

-560 ERCIETTYPSL
+560 ELYIETIYPSL
-571 SLNHFD
+571 SQNHFD
-577 FGSQMHTL
+577 FMSQMHTL
-585 LGDIEEAD
+585 LGNIDEAD

-614 YRIDEAFW
+614 DCIDEAFW
-622 HTLTSLWD
+622 HTLASLWD
-630 MNYNNETY
+630 TNYNNEMC

-705 NEQLENLELAQEQ
+705 NEQLGNLELAQEQ

-727 YSQAKWKHFE
+727 YSQAKWKFFE

-746 STYVEPNGDKPNLAG
+746 FTYVELNGDKPNLAE
-761 WITSYSPAFST
+761 WLTSYSPAFST

-777 KVLAS
+777 KVLAP

-787 FS
+787 FN

>member
-20 SMHHITISTTGMFNE
+20 SMHHITISTTGMFDE
-35 IRPSLVAP
+35 IRSSLVAP
-43 VEKKENPTFIFALNF
+43 VEKKEVPTFIFALNF
-58 STYIDEFDSSKKCE
+58 STYIDEFDSSKKYE

-92 CKDEGKPFEECHSA
+92 CKDEGKPFEECRST
-106 LLDALPEFIRYGTYN
+106 LLSALPEFIRYGTYN

-143 EGRRLIFQEHGSS
+143 EGRRLIFQELGSS

-166 MLRYFITNLF
+166 MLRYFITKLF
-176 SNMGAIG
+176 SNMGNFGYI
-183 STGNPTNI
+183 SDSINI
-191 ETPLSVYTIQQTLDD
+191 ETPLSVYTIQQTLDN

-212 PFDNPIHVSSTPTQY
+212 PFDRIQVSSTPTQY

-279 CKQFVDSSD
+279 CRLFIDSSD
-288 AHISVYDGCNSWVD
+288 AHISVYDECNSWVD
-302 DLIEQFCHNKYTAF
+302 NLIEQFWYSKYTAF
-316 RNTLREVPLRNDGVL
+316 RNTLREVPRCDDGVL

-343 EATIKKLSLSK
+343 EAAIKKLSLSK

-379 VDSLIAEMNPSDDS
+379 VDSLIAEMHSSNNS
-393 LQKYIS
+393 LQTYIS
-399 GSILEVHNQA
+399 GSILELYNQS
-409 LFPKCDCSP
+409 LFPKCDCP
-418 DIQGNLNS
+418 PNIKGNLNS

-436 DSCKR
+436 DSCKH
-441 AIRKYHVYERVF
+441 AIRKYHMYERVF

-471 DSWEHEYISKVS
+471 DSWEHEYMLKVS
-483 RISKWYRALAYAFTG
+483 RVSKWYRALAYAFTG

-508 LIQAQEQEPLVDHC
+508 LIQDQEEEPLIYHC
-522 ESEAFVS
+522 ESEAFVA

-560 ERCIETTYPSL
+560 ELYIETIYPSL
-571 SLNHFD
+571 SQNHFD
-577 FGSQMHTL
+577 FMSQMHTL
-585 LGDIEEAD
+585 LGNIDEAD

-614 YRIDEAFW
+614 DCIDEAFL
-622 HTLTSLWD
+622 HTLASLWD
-630 MNYNNETY
+630 TNYNNEMC

-705 NEQLENLELAQEQ
+705 NEQLGNLELAQEQ

-727 YSQAKWKHFE
+727 YSQAKWKFFE

-746 STYVEPNGDKPNLAG
+746 FTYVELNGDKPNLAE
-761 WITSYSPAFST
+761 WLTSYSPAFST

-777 KVLAS
+777 KVLAP

-787 FS
+787 FN

>member
-1 MFFQW
+1 
-6 LSLIMLFVYKIGET
+6 
-20 SMHHITISTTGMFNE
+20 MHHITISTTGMFDE
-35 IRPSLVAP
+35 IRSSLVAP
-43 VEKKENPTFIFALNF
+43 VEKKEVPTFIFALNF
-58 STYIDEFDSSKKCE
+58 STYIDEFDSSKKYE

-92 CKDEGKPFEECHSA
+92 CKDEGKPFEECRST
-106 LLDALPEFIRYGTYN
+106 LLSALPEFIRYGTYN

-143 EGRRLIFQEHGSS
+143 EGRRLIFQELGSS

-166 MLRYFITNLF
+166 MLRYFITKLF
-176 SNMGAIG
+176 SNMGNFGYI
-183 STGNPTNI
+183 SDSINI
-191 ETPLSVYTIQQTLDD
+191 ETPLSVYTIQQTLDN

-212 PFDNPIHVSSTPTQY
+212 PFDRIQVSSTPTQY

-279 CKQFVDSSD
+279 CRLFIDSSD
-288 AHISVYDGCNSWVD
+288 AHISVYDECNSWVD
-302 DLIEQFCHNKYTAF
+302 NLIEQFWYSKYTAF
-316 RNTLREVPLRNDGVL
+316 RNTLREVPRCDDGVL
-331 AYVKASTVFPLV
+331 AYVKASTVFLLV
-343 EATIKKLSLSK
+343 EAAIKKLSLSK

-379 VDSLIAEMNPSDDS
+379 VDSLIAEMHSSNNS
-393 LQKYIS
+393 LQTYIS
-399 GSILEVHNQA
+399 GSILELYNQS
-409 LFPKCDCSP
+409 LFPKCDCP
-418 DIQGNLNS
+418 PNIKGNLNS

-441 AIRKYHVYERVF
+441 AIRKYHMYERVF

-459 DALVRKIDIPST
+459 DALVRNIDIPST
-471 DSWEHEYISKVS
+471 DSWEYEYISKVS

-498 RSEAESIFKE
+498 SSEAESIFKE
-508 LIQAQEQEPLVDHC
+508 LIQAQEQEPLVEHC
-522 ESEAFVS
+522 ESEAFVA

-560 ERCIETTYPSL
+560 ELYIETIYNSL
-571 SLNHFD
+571 SQNHFD
-577 FGSQMHTL
+577 FMSQMHTL
-585 LGDIEEAD
+585 LGNIDEAD

-614 YRIDEAFW
+614 DCIDEAFW
-622 HTLTSLWD
+622 HTLASLWD
-630 MNYNNETY
+630 TNYNNEMC

-705 NEQLENLELAQEQ
+705 NEQLGNLELAQEQ

-727 YSQAKWKHFE
+727 YSQAKWKFFE

-746 STYVEPNGDKPNLAG
+746 FTYVELNGDKPNLAE
-761 WITSYSPAFST
+761 WLTSYSPAFST

-777 KVLAS
+777 KVLAP

-787 FS
+787 FN

>member
-1 MFFQW
+1 
-6 LSLIMLFVYKIGET
+6 
-20 SMHHITISTTGMFNE
+20 MHHITISTTGMFDE
-35 IRPSLVAP
+35 IRSSLVAP
-43 VEKKENPTFIFALNF
+43 VEKKEVPTFIFALNF
-58 STYIDEFDSSKKCE
+58 STYIDEFDSSKKYE

-92 CKDEGKPFEECHSA
+92 CKDEGKPFEECRST
-106 LLDALPEFIRYGTYN
+106 LLFALPEFIRYGTYN

-143 EGRRLIFQEHGSS
+143 EGRRLIFQELGSS

-166 MLRYFITNLF
+166 MLRYFITKLF
-176 SNMGAIG
+176 SNMGNFGYI
-183 STGNPTNI
+183 SDSINI
-191 ETPLSVYTIQQTLDD
+191 ETPLSVYTIQQTLDN

-212 PFDNPIHVSSTPTQY
+212 PFDRIQVSSTPTQY

-279 CKQFVDSSD
+279 CRLFIDSSD
-288 AHISVYDGCNSWVD
+288 AHISVYDECNSWVD
-302 DLIEQFCHNKYTAF
+302 NLIEQFWYSKYTAF
-316 RNTLREVPLRNDGVL
+316 RNTLREVPRCDDGVL

-343 EATIKKLSLSK
+343 EAAIKKLSLSK

-379 VDSLIAEMNPSDDS
+379 VDSLIAEMHSSNNS
-393 LQKYIS
+393 LQTYIS
-399 GSILEVHNQA
+399 GSILELYNQS
-409 LFPKCDCSP
+409 LFPKCDCP
-418 DIQGNLNS
+418 PNIKGNLNS

-441 AIRKYHVYERVF
+441 AIRKYHMYERVF

-459 DALVRKIDIPST
+459 DALVRNIDIPST
-471 DSWEHEYISKVS
+471 DSWEYEYISKVS

-498 RSEAESIFKE
+498 SSEAESIFKE
-508 LIQAQEQEPLVDHC
+508 LIQAQEQEPLVEHC
-522 ESEAFVS
+522 ESEAFVA

-560 ERCIETTYPSL
+560 ELYIETIYPSL
-571 SLNHFD
+571 SQNHFD
-577 FGSQMHTL
+577 FMSQMHTL
-585 LGDIEEAD
+585 LGNIDEAD
-593 YENYNNGL
+593 YENYNNGR

-614 YRIDEAFW
+614 DCIDEAFW
-622 HTLTSLWD
+622 HTLASLWD
-630 MNYNNETY
+630 TNYNNEMC

-705 NEQLENLELAQEQ
+705 NEQLGNLELAQEQ

-727 YSQAKWKHFE
+727 YSQAKWKFFE

-746 STYVEPNGDKPNLAG
+746 FTYVELNGDKPNLAE
-761 WITSYSPAFST
+761 WLTSYSPAFST

-777 KVLAS
+777 KVLAP

-787 FS
+787 FN

>member
-20 SMHHITISTTGMFNE
+20 SMHHITISTTGMFDE
-35 IRPSLVAP
+35 IRSSLVAP
-43 VEKKENPTFIFALNF
+43 VEKKEVPTFIFALNF
-58 STYIDEFDSSKKCE
+58 STYIDEFDSSKKYE

-92 CKDEGKPFEECHSA
+92 CKDEGKPFEECRST
-106 LLDALPEFIRYGTYN
+106 LLSALPEFIRYGTYN

-143 EGRRLIFQEHGSS
+143 EGRRLIFQELGSS
-156 KERAQYVYDH
+156 KERAQYVYEH
-166 MLRYFITNLF
+166 MLRYFITKLF
-176 SNMGAIG
+176 SNMGNFGYI
-183 STGNPTNI
+183 SDSINI
-191 ETPLSVYTIQQTLDD
+191 ETPLSVYTIQQTLDN

-212 PFDNPIHVSSTPTQY
+212 PFDRIQVSSTPTQY

-279 CKQFVDSSD
+279 CRLFIDSSD
-288 AHISVYDGCNSWVD
+288 AHISVYDECNSWVD
-302 DLIEQFCHNKYTAF
+302 NLIEQFWYSKYTAF
-316 RNTLREVPLRNDGVL
+316 RNTLREVPRCDDGVL
-331 AYVKASTVFPLV
+331 AYVKASTVFLLV
-343 EATIKKLSLSK
+343 EAAIKKLSLSK

-379 VDSLIAEMNPSDDS
+379 VDSLIAEMHSSNNS
-393 LQKYIS
+393 LQTYIS
-399 GSILEVHNQA
+399 GSILELYNQS
-409 LFPKCDCSP
+409 LFPKCDCP
-418 DIQGNLNS
+418 PNIKGNLNS

-436 DSCKR
+436 DLCKR
-441 AIRKYHVYERVF
+441 AIRKYHMYERVF

-459 DALVRKIDIPST
+459 DALVRNIDIPST
-471 DSWEHEYISKVS
+471 DSWEYEYISKVS

-498 RSEAESIFKE
+498 SSEAESIFKE
-508 LIQAQEQEPLVDHC
+508 LIQAQEQEPLVEHC
-522 ESEAFVS
+522 ESEAFVA

-560 ERCIETTYPSL
+560 ELYIETIYPSL
-571 SLNHFD
+571 SQNHFD
-577 FGSQMHTL
+577 FMSQMHTL
-585 LGDIEEAD
+585 LGNIDEAD

-614 YRIDEAFW
+614 DCIDEAFW
-622 HTLTSLWD
+622 HTLASLWD
-630 MNYNNETY
+630 TNYNNEMC

-705 NEQLENLELAQEQ
+705 NEQLGNLELAQEQ

-727 YSQAKWKHFE
+727 YSQAKWKFFE

-746 STYVEPNGDKPNLAG
+746 FTYVELNGDKPNLAE
-761 WITSYSPAFST
+761 WLTSYSPAFST

-777 KVLAS
+777 KVLAP

-787 FS
+787 FN

>member
-20 SMHHITISTTGMFNE
+20 SMHHITISTTGMFDE
-35 IRPSLVAP
+35 IRSSLVAP
-43 VEKKENPTFIFALNF
+43 VEKKEVPTFIFALNF
-58 STYIDEFDSSKKCE
+58 STYIDEFDSSKKYE

-92 CKDEGKPFEECHSA
+92 CKDEGKPFEECRST
-106 LLDALPEFIRYGTYN
+106 LLSALPEFIRYGTYN

-143 EGRRLIFQEHGSS
+143 EGRRLIFQELGSS

-166 MLRYFITNLF
+166 MLRYFITKLF
-176 SNMGAIG
+176 SNMGNFGYI
-183 STGNPTNI
+183 SDSINI
-191 ETPLSVYTIQQTLDD
+191 ETPLSVYTIQQTLDN

-212 PFDNPIHVSSTPTQY
+212 PFDRIQVSSTPTQY

-279 CKQFVDSSD
+279 CRLFIDSSD
-288 AHISVYDGCNSWVD
+288 AHISVYDECNSWVD
-302 DLIEQFCHNKYTAF
+302 NLIEQFWYSKYTAF
-316 RNTLREVPLRNDGVL
+316 RNTLREVPRCDDGVL

-343 EATIKKLSLSK
+343 EAAIKKLSLSK

-379 VDSLIAEMNPSDDS
+379 VDSLIAEMHSSNNS
-393 LQKYIS
+393 LQTYIS
-399 GSILEVHNQA
+399 GSILELYNQS
-409 LFPKCDCSP
+409 LFPKCDCP
-418 DIQGNLNS
+418 PNIKGNLNS

-441 AIRKYHVYERVF
+441 AIRKYHMYERVF

-459 DALVRKIDIPST
+459 DALVRNIDIPST
-471 DSWEHEYISKVS
+471 DSWEYEYISKVS

-498 RSEAESIFKE
+498 SSEAESIFKE
-508 LIQAQEQEPLVDHC
+508 LIQAQEQEPLVEHC
-522 ESEAFVS
+522 ESEAFVA

-560 ERCIETTYPSL
+560 ELYIETIYPSL
-571 SLNHFD
+571 SQNHFD
-577 FGSQMHTL
+577 FMSQMHTL
-585 LGDIEEAD
+585 LGNIDEAD

-614 YRIDEAFW
+614 DCIDEAFW
-622 HTLTSLWD
+622 HTLASLWD
-630 MNYNNETY
+630 TNYNNEMC

-696 PEYYIMAQV
+696 PEYYTMAQV
-705 NEQLENLELAQEQ
+705 NEQLGNMELAQEQ
-718 YDKAYALAT
+718 YDKAYALAI
-727 YSQAKWKHFE
+727 YSQANWKHFE
-737 AKHGNRWGL
+737 AKHGNLWGL
-746 STYVEPNGDKPNLAG
+746 STYVEPNGDEPDLAE
-761 WITSYSPAFST
+761 WLTSYSAAFST

-777 KVLAS
+777 NVLAQ

-787 FS
+787 FN

>member
-1 MFFQW
+1 
-6 LSLIMLFVYKIGET
+6 
-20 SMHHITISTTGMFNE
+20 MHHITISTTGMFDE
-35 IRPSLVAP
+35 IRSSLVAP
-43 VEKKENPTFIFALNF
+43 VEKKEVPTFIFALNF
-58 STYIDEFDSSKKCE
+58 STYIDEFDSSKKYE

-92 CKDEGKPFEECHSA
+92 CKDEGKPFEECRST
-106 LLDALPEFIRYGTYN
+106 LLSALPEFIRYGTYN

-143 EGRRLIFQEHGSS
+143 EGRRLIFQELGSS

-166 MLRYFITNLF
+166 MLRYFITKLF
-176 SNMGAIG
+176 SNMGNFGYI
-183 STGNPTNI
+183 SDSINI
-191 ETPLSVYTIQQTLDD
+191 ETPLSVYTIQQTLDN

-212 PFDNPIHVSSTPTQY
+212 PFDRIQVSSTPTQY

-279 CKQFVDSSD
+279 CRLFIDSSD
-288 AHISVYDGCNSWVD
+288 AHISVYDECNSWVD
-302 DLIEQFCHNKYTAF
+302 NLIEQFWYSKYTAF
-316 RNTLREVPLRNDGVL
+316 RNTLREVPRCDDGVL
-331 AYVKASTVFPLV
+331 AYVKASTVFLLV
-343 EATIKKLSLSK
+343 EAAIKKLSLSK

-379 VDSLIAEMNPSDDS
+379 VDSLIAEMHSSNNS
-393 LQKYIS
+393 LQTYIS
-399 GSILEVHNQA
+399 GSILELYNQS
-409 LFPKCDCSP
+409 LFPKCDCP
-418 DIQGNLNS
+418 PNIKGNLNS

-436 DSCKR
+436 DTCKR
-441 AIRKYHVYERVF
+441 AIRKYHMYERVF

-459 DALVRKIDIPST
+459 DALVRNIDIPST
-471 DSWEHEYISKVS
+471 DSWEYEYISKVS

-498 RSEAESIFKE
+498 SSEAESIFKE
-508 LIQAQEQEPLVDHC
+508 LIQAQEQEPLVEHC
-522 ESEAFVS
+522 ESEAFVA

-560 ERCIETTYPSL
+560 ELYIETIYPSL
-571 SLNHFD
+571 SQNHFD
-577 FGSQMHTL
+577 FMSQMHTL
-585 LGDIEEAD
+585 LGNIDEAD

-614 YRIDEAFW
+614 DCIDEAFW
-622 HTLTSLWD
+622 HTLASLWD
-630 MNYNNETY
+630 TNYNNEMC

-705 NEQLENLELAQEQ
+705 NEQLGNLELAQEQ

-727 YSQAKWKHFE
+727 YSQAKWKFFE

-746 STYVEPNGDKPNLAG
+746 FTYVELNGDKPNLAE
-761 WITSYSPAFST
+761 WLTSYSPAFST

-777 KVLAS
+777 KVLAP

-787 FS
+787 FN

>member
-1 MFFQW
+1 
-6 LSLIMLFVYKIGET
+6 
-20 SMHHITISTTGMFNE
+20 MHHITISTTGMFDE
-35 IRPSLVAP
+35 IRSSLVAP
-43 VEKKENPTFIFALNF
+43 VEIKEVPTFIFALNF
-58 STYIDEFDSSKKCE
+58 STYIDEFDSSKKYE

-92 CKDEGKPFEECHSA
+92 CKDEGKPFEECRST
-106 LLDALPEFIRYGTYN
+106 LLSALPEFIRYGTYN

-143 EGRRLIFQEHGSS
+143 EGRRLIFQELGSS

-166 MLRYFITNLF
+166 MLRYFITKLF
-176 SNMGAIG
+176 SNMGNFGYI
-183 STGNPTNI
+183 SDSINI
-191 ETPLSVYTIQQTLDD
+191 ETPLSVYTIQQTLDN

-212 PFDNPIHVSSTPTQY
+212 PFDRIQVSSTPTQY

-279 CKQFVDSSD
+279 CRLFIDSSD
-288 AHISVYDGCNSWVD
+288 AHISVYDECNSWVD
-302 DLIEQFCHNKYTAF
+302 NLIEQFWYSKYTAF
-316 RNTLREVPLRNDGVL
+316 RNTLREVPRCDDGVL

-343 EATIKKLSLSK
+343 EAAIKKLSLSK

-379 VDSLIAEMNPSDDS
+379 VDSLIAEMHSSNNS
-393 LQKYIS
+393 LQTYIS
-399 GSILEVHNQA
+399 GSILELYNQS
-409 LFPKCDCSP
+409 LFPKCDCP
-418 DIQGNLNS
+418 PNIKGNLNS

-441 AIRKYHVYERVF
+441 AIRKYHMYERVF

-459 DALVRKIDIPST
+459 DALVRNIDIPST
-471 DSWEHEYISKVS
+471 DSWEYEYISKVS

-498 RSEAESIFKE
+498 SSEAESIFKE
-508 LIQAQEQEPLVDHC
+508 LIQAQEQEPLVEHC
-522 ESEAFVS
+522 ESEAFVA

-560 ERCIETTYPSL
+560 ELYIETIYPSL
-571 SLNHFD
+571 SQNHFD
-577 FGSQMHTL
+577 FMSQMHTL
-585 LGDIEEAD
+585 LGNIDEAD

-614 YRIDEAFW
+614 DCIDEAFW
-622 HTLTSLWD
+622 HTLASLWD
-630 MNYNNETY
+630 TNYNNEMC

-705 NEQLENLELAQEQ
+705 NEQLGNLELAQEQ

-727 YSQAKWKHFE
+727 YSQAKWKFFE

-746 STYVEPNGDKPNLAG
+746 FTYVELNGDKPNLAE
-761 WITSYSPAFST
+761 WLTSYSPAFST

-777 KVLAS
+777 KVLAP

-787 FS
+787 FN

>member
-20 SMHHITISTTGMFNE
+20 SMHHITISTTGMFDE
-35 IRPSLVAP
+35 IRSSLVAP
-43 VEKKENPTFIFALNF
+43 VEKKEVPTFIFALNF
-58 STYIDEFDSSKKCE
+58 STYIDEFDSSKKYE

-92 CKDEGKPFEECHSA
+92 CKDEGKPFEECRST
-106 LLDALPEFIRYGTYN
+106 LLSALPEFIRYGTYN

-143 EGRRLIFQEHGSS
+143 EGRRLIFQELGSS

-166 MLRYFITNLF
+166 MLRYFITKLF
-176 SNMGAIG
+176 SNMGNFGYI
-183 STGNPTNI
+183 SDSINI
-191 ETPLSVYTIQQTLDD
+191 ETPLSVYTIQQTLDN

-212 PFDNPIHVSSTPTQY
+212 PFDRIQVSSTPTQY

-279 CKQFVDSSD
+279 CRLFIDSSD
-288 AHISVYDGCNSWVD
+288 AHISVYDECNSWVD
-302 DLIEQFCHNKYTAF
+302 NLIEQFWYSKYTAF
-316 RNTLREVPLRNDGVL
+316 RNTLREVPRCDDGVL
-331 AYVKASTVFPLV
+331 AYVKASTVFLLV
-343 EATIKKLSLSK
+343 EAAIKKLSLSK
-354 LGIELHAKQEQY
+354 LGIELHARQEQY

-379 VDSLIAEMNPSDDS
+379 VDSLIAEMHPSNNS
-393 LQKYIS
+393 LQTYIS
-399 GSILEVHNQA
+399 GSILELYNQS
-409 LFPKCDCSP
+409 LFPKCDCP
-418 DIQGNLNS
+418 PNIKGNLNS

-441 AIRKYHVYERVF
+441 AIRKYHMYECVF

-459 DALVRKIDIPST
+459 DALVRKIDIPLT
-471 DSWEHEYISKVS
+471 DSWEYEYISKVS

-498 RSEAESIFKE
+498 SSEAESIFKE
-508 LIQAQEQEPLVDHC
+508 LIQAQEQEPLVEHC
-522 ESEAFVS
+522 ESEAFVA

-560 ERCIETTYPSL
+560 ELYIETTYPSL
-571 SLNHFD
+571 SPNHFD
-577 FGSQMHTL
+577 FMSQIHTL
-585 LGDIEEAD
+585 LGNIDEAD

-614 YRIDEAFW
+614 DRIDEAFW
-622 HTLTSLWD
+622 HTLASLWD
-630 MNYNNETY
+630 TNYNNEMC

-664 TNRIEKYREYLE
+664 TNRMEKYREYLE

-684 TDGASLGYDWNE
+684 TDGAELGYVWNE
-696 PEYYIMAQV
+696 PEYYTMAQV
-705 NEQLENLELAQEQ
+705 NEQLGNMELAQEQ

-727 YSQAKWKHFE
+727 YSQAKWKLFE

-746 STYVEPNGDKPNLAG
+746 FIYVELNGDKPNLAE
-761 WITSYSPAFST
+761 WLTSYSPAFST

-777 KVLAS
+777 KVLAP

-787 FS
+787 FN

>member
-20 SMHHITISTTGMFNE
+20 SMHHITISTTGMFDE
-35 IRPSLVAP
+35 IRSSLVAP
-43 VEKKENPTFIFALNF
+43 VEKKEVPTFIFALNF
-58 STYIDEFDSSKKCE
+58 STYIDEFDSSKKYE

-92 CKDEGKPFEECHSA
+92 CKDEGKPFEECRST
-106 LLDALPEFIRYGTYN
+106 LLSALPEFIRYGTYN

-143 EGRRLIFQEHGSS
+143 EGRRLIFQELGSS

-166 MLRYFITNLF
+166 MLRYFITKLF
-176 SNMGAIG
+176 SNMGNFGYI
-183 STGNPTNI
+183 SDSINI
-191 ETPLSVYTIQQTLDD
+191 ETPLSVYTIQQTLDN

-212 PFDNPIHVSSTPTQY
+212 PFDRIQVSSTPTQY

-279 CKQFVDSSD
+279 CRLFIDSSD
-288 AHISVYDGCNSWVD
+288 AHISVYDECNSWVD
-302 DLIEQFCHNKYTAF
+302 NLIEQFWYSKYTAF
-316 RNTLREVPLRNDGVL
+316 RNTLREVPRCDDGVL
-331 AYVKASTVFPLV
+331 AYVKASTVFLLV
-343 EATIKKLSLSK
+343 EAAIKKLSLSK

-379 VDSLIAEMNPSDDS
+379 VDSLIAEMHSSNNS
-393 LQKYIS
+393 LQTYIS
-399 GSILEVHNQA
+399 GSILELYNQS
-409 LFPKCDCSP
+409 LFPKCDCP
-418 DIQGNLNS
+418 PNIKGNLNS

-441 AIRKYHVYERVF
+441 AIRKYHMYERVF

-459 DALVRKIDIPST
+459 DALVRNIDIPST
-471 DSWEHEYISKVS
+471 DSWEYEYISKVS

-498 RSEAESIFKE
+498 SSEAESIFKE
-508 LIQAQEQEPLVDHC
+508 LIQAQEQEPLVEHC
-522 ESEAFVS
+522 ESEAFVA

-560 ERCIETTYPSL
+560 ELYIETIYPSL
-571 SLNHFD
+571 SQNHFD
-577 FGSQMHTL
+577 FMSQMHTL
-585 LGDIEEAD
+585 LGNIDEAD

-614 YRIDEAFW
+614 DCIDEAFW
-622 HTLTSLWD
+622 HTLASLWD
-630 MNYNNETY
+630 TNYNNEMC

-696 PEYYIMAQV
+696 PEYYTIAQV
-705 NEQLENLELAQEQ
+705 NEQLGNMELAQEQ
-718 YDKAYALAT
+718 YDKAYALAI
-727 YSQAKWKHFE
+727 YSQANWKHFE
-737 AKHGNRWGL
+737 AKHGNLWGL
-746 STYVEPNGDKPNLAG
+746 STYVEPNGDEPDLAE
-761 WITSYSPAFST
+761 WLTSYSAAFST

-777 KVLAS
+777 NVLAQ

-787 FS
+787 FN

>member
-1 MFFQW
+1 
-6 LSLIMLFVYKIGET
+6 
-20 SMHHITISTTGMFNE
+20 MHHITISTTGMFDE
-35 IRPSLVAP
+35 IRSSLVAP
-43 VEKKENPTFIFALNF
+43 VEKKEVPTFIFALNF
-58 STYIDEFDSSKKCE
+58 STYIDEFDSSKKYE

-92 CKDEGKPFEECHSA
+92 CKDEGKPFEECRST
-106 LLDALPEFIRYGTYN
+106 LLSALPEFIRYGTYN

-143 EGRRLIFQEHGSS
+143 EGRRLIFQELGSS

-166 MLRYFITNLF
+166 MLRYFITKLF
-176 SNMGAIG
+176 SNMGNFGYI
-183 STGNPTNI
+183 SDSINI
-191 ETPLSVYTIQQTLDD
+191 ETPLSVYTIQQTLDN

-212 PFDNPIHVSSTPTQY
+212 PFDRIQVSSTPTQY

-279 CKQFVDSSD
+279 CRLFIDSSD
-288 AHISVYDGCNSWVD
+288 AHISVYDECNSWVD
-302 DLIEQFCHNKYTAF
+302 NLIEQFWYSKYTAF
-316 RNTLREVPLRNDGVL
+316 RNTLREVPRCDDGVL
-331 AYVKASTVFPLV
+331 AYVKASTVFLLV
-343 EATIKKLSLSK
+343 EAAIKKLSLSK

-379 VDSLIAEMNPSDDS
+379 VDSLIAEMHSSNNS
-393 LQKYIS
+393 LQTYIS
-399 GSILEVHNQA
+399 GSILELYNQS
-409 LFPKCDCSP
+409 LFPKCDCP
-418 DIQGNLNS
+418 PNIKGNLNS

-441 AIRKYHVYERVF
+441 AIRKYHMYERVF

-459 DALVRKIDIPST
+459 DALVRNIDIPST
-471 DSWEHEYISKVS
+471 DSWEYEYISKVS

-498 RSEAESIFKE
+498 SSEAESIFKE
-508 LIQAQEQEPLVDHC
+508 LIQAQEQEPLVEHC
-522 ESEAFVS
+522 ESEAFVA

-560 ERCIETTYPSL
+560 ELYIETIYPSL
-571 SLNHFD
+571 SQNHFD
-577 FGSQMHTL
+577 FMSQMHTL
-585 LGDIEEAD
+585 LGNIDEAD

-614 YRIDEAFW
+614 DCIDEAFW
-622 HTLTSLWD
+622 HTLASLWD
-630 MNYNNETY
+630 TNYNNEMC

-705 NEQLENLELAQEQ
+705 NEQLGNLELAQEQ

-727 YSQAKWKHFE
+727 YSQAKWKFFE

-746 STYVEPNGDKPNLAG
+746 FTYVELNGDKPNLAE

-777 KVLAS
+777 KVLAP

-787 FS
+787 FN

>member
-1 MFFQW
+1 
-6 LSLIMLFVYKIGET
+6 
-20 SMHHITISTTGMFNE
+20 MHHITISTTGMFDE
-35 IRPSLVAP
+35 IRSSLVAP
-43 VEKKENPTFIFALNF
+43 VEKKEVPTFIFALNF
-58 STYIDEFDSSKKCE
+58 STYIDEFDSSKKYE

-92 CKDEGKPFEECHSA
+92 CKDEGKPFEECRST
-106 LLDALPEFIRYGTYN
+106 LLSALPEFIRYGTYN

-143 EGRRLIFQEHGSS
+143 EGRRLIFQELGSS
-156 KERAQYVYDH
+156 KERAQYVYEH
-166 MLRYFITNLF
+166 MLRYFITKLF
-176 SNMGAIG
+176 SNMGNFGYI
-183 STGNPTNI
+183 SDSINI
-191 ETPLSVYTIQQTLDD
+191 ETPLSVYTIQQTLDN

-212 PFDNPIHVSSTPTQY
+212 PFDRIQVSSTPTQY

-279 CKQFVDSSD
+279 CRLFIDSSD
-288 AHISVYDGCNSWVD
+288 AHISVYDECNSWVD
-302 DLIEQFCHNKYTAF
+302 NLIEQFWYSKYTAF
-316 RNTLREVPLRNDGVL
+316 RNTLREVPRCDDGVL
-331 AYVKASTVFPLV
+331 AYVKASTVFLLV
-343 EATIKKLSLSK
+343 EAAIKKLSLSK

-379 VDSLIAEMNPSDDS
+379 VDSLIAEMHSSNNS
-393 LQKYIS
+393 LQTYIS
-399 GSILEVHNQA
+399 GSILELYNQS
-409 LFPKCDCSP
+409 LFPKCDCP
-418 DIQGNLNS
+418 PNIKGNLNS

-436 DSCKR
+436 DLCKR
-441 AIRKYHVYERVF
+441 AIRKYHMYERVF

-459 DALVRKIDIPST
+459 DALVRNIDIPST
-471 DSWEHEYISKVS
+471 DSWEYEYISKVS

-498 RSEAESIFKE
+498 SSEAESIFKE
-508 LIQAQEQEPLVDHC
+508 LIQAQEQEPLVEHC
-522 ESEAFVS
+522 ESEAFVA

-560 ERCIETTYPSL
+560 ELYIETIYPSL
-571 SLNHFD
+571 SQNHFD
-577 FGSQMHTL
+577 FMSQMHTL
-585 LGDIEEAD
+585 LGNIDEAD

-614 YRIDEAFW
+614 DCIDEAFW
-622 HTLTSLWD
+622 HTLASLWD
-630 MNYNNETY
+630 TNYNNEMC

-705 NEQLENLELAQEQ
+705 NEQLGNLELAQEQ

-727 YSQAKWKHFE
+727 YSQAKWKFFE

-746 STYVEPNGDKPNLAG
+746 FTYVELNGDKPNLAE
-761 WITSYSPAFST
+761 WLTSYSPAFST

-777 KVLAS
+777 KVLAP

-787 FS
+787 FN